1 MLKKDGNL
9 DFNIGK
15 TKILVKGPTV
25 QHVFNSAKHFLDND
39 PDLQE
44 IDNDFTLDMF
54 KDEGIEVLGTPVG
67 IDRYI
72 KTHVVQNCLR
82 IMTDIAKHEPLDDG
96 LVHFQLL
103 KYCMNTYTQYISA
116 NVTIPSP
123 EHFLSLQHKHVD
135 RTLAN
140 VILREVYI
148 NIGPHVT

>member
-1 MLKKDGNL
+1 M
-9 DFNIGK
+9 I
-15 TKILVKGPTV
+15 
-25 QHVFNSAKHFLDND
+25 H
-39 PDLQE
+39 LQE
-44 IDNDFTLDMF
+44 IANDFTLDMF

-82 IMTDIAKHEPLDDG
+82 IMTDIGKHEPLDDG

-123 EHFLSLQHKHVD
+123 EHFLSLPPPRIQGC
-135 RTLAN
+135 LSN
-140 VILREVYI
+140 
-148 NIGPHVT
+148 